1 MTNEQKIDRLRRE
14 ISSKTQLRTQL
25 EHQGDFSHGTQLSTD
40 CWRMRGAIERIQNGV
55 EPEVF

>member
-25 EHQGDFSHGTQLSTD
+25 EHHGTLVMAHSLVPTVGG
-40 CWRMRGAIERIQNGV
+40 CAALLN
-55 EPEVF
+55 EVRTA